1 MRISDWSSDVCSS
14 DLPILI
20 FDPETLPR
28 CSRDDPGEAAVRIAR
43 RMTEIL
49 SARTGDGHV
58 LRVDLRLRPHPEV
71 TPIVLPDSAAISYY
85 ESEALA
91 WEQATFIRSR
101 ASAGDRVLG
110 ENFLA
115 AIHPFI
121 WRRSLRS
128 EEHTSELQSL
138 LRLSYAV

>member
-20 FDPETLPR
+20 FDPETLSR
-28 CSRDDPGEAAVRIAR
+28 RSRDDPGEAAVRIAR

-71 TPIVLPDSAAISYY
+71 TPIVLPESAAISYY

-91 WEQATFIRSR
+91 WEQ
-101 ASAGDRVLG
+101 
-110 ENFLA
+110 
-115 AIHPFI
+115 
-121 WRRSLRS
+121 RS
-128 EEHTSELQSL
+128 EEHMSELQSL
-138 LRLSYAV
+138 MRISYAVFCLKK

>member
-28 CSRDDPGEAAVRIAR
+28 RSRDDPGEAAVRIAR

-71 TPIVLPDSAAISYY
+71 TPIVLPVNAAISYY
-85 ESEALA
+85 ESDDRKSTRLNSSHHCAY
-91 WEQATFIRSR
+91 SMPS
-101 ASAGDRVLG
+101 SACTK
-110 ENFLA
+110 NK
-115 AIHPFI
+115 H
-121 WRRSLRS
+121 
-128 EEHTSELQSL
+128 
-138 LRLSYAV
+138 

>member
-1 MRISDWSSDVCSS
+1 MV
-14 DLPILI
+14 
-20 FDPETLPR
+20 
-28 CSRDDPGEAAVRIAR
+28 
-43 RMTEIL
+43 EIL

-58 LRVDLRLRPHPEV
+58 PRVDLRLRPHPEV

-91 WEQATFIRSR
+91 WEQAAFIRSR

-115 AIHPFI
+115 AIQPFI
-121 WRRSLRS
+121 WRRSLDFRQLK
-128 EEHTSELQSL
+128 EIGATSDRTRDHFAQGQEIGRAHVRTPVTNAHLG
-138 LRLSYAV
+138 